1 MFSNLFKPQIVQCDE
16 IELFVIFGA
25 MRSGSNLLQ
34 EKLNYFDDLLCLGE
48 LYNPSFVGVDRPHIN
63 KFSYAGYGRNDPDS
77 RKKRQQD
84 PFLLI
89 QKVQEQAKK
98 EGKIPGFR
106 LFDGHNKDVRRV
118 LLNNPRVRKVLLQ
131 RNLVDSFISL
141 ELARESGQWVKRD
154 EKAPKVTQVHFDIDE
169 FEQYV
174 AKTQRYFSAVKQ
186 RLDETNQ
193 PYKLIDY
200 QDVLDDQSV
209 EDIAR
214 FVGSKQSMQQQQ
226 TTLRKQ
232 NKGSIEDK
240 VINFDQVK
248 DYLNSFN
255 KSALG

>member
-1 MFSNLFKPQIVQCDE
+1 MFAKLFRPKIVQCDD

-34 EKLNYFDDLLCLGE
+34 EKLNYFEDLICLGE

-77 RKKRQQD
+77 RTKRQQD

-89 QKVQEQAKK
+89 QQVQEQASK

-141 ELARESGQWVKRD
+141 ELAKESGQWVKRD
-154 EKAPKVTQVHFDIDE
+154 EKAPKVSQVHFDINE
-169 FEQYV
+169 FEKYV
-174 AKTQRYFSAVKQ
+174 VKTQRYFSAIKQ
-186 RLDETNQ
+186 RLDETHQ
-193 PYKLIDY
+193 AYKVIDY
-200 QDVLDDQSV
+200 NDVLDDSKV
-209 EDIAR
+209 AEIAH
-214 FVGSKQSMQQQQ
+214 FVGSNKAMQQQQ
-226 TTLRKQ
+226 TTLKKQ
-232 NKGSIEDK
+232 NKGNIEDK

-248 DYLNSFN
+248 DYLHSFD